1 MTKIKKLYS
10 KEKQAI
16 KALSMTSQDYSGLK
30 IEDMMKKIVI
40 LDICIL
46 NIYHVINLRF
56 RVKNNTK
63 PEAFEDKFEIVH
75 HHYPV
80 RHSKNDFIEPKVYFK
95 ATKFAISSRG
105 PRLWNSLTDKETKTI
120 TSTQLFKSKLKNHLI
135 KVKNMTNYF

>member
-1 MTKIKKLYS
+1 MYS
-10 KEKQAI
+10 KQKQAI

-56 RVKNNTK
+56 RFKNNTK

-80 RHSKNDFIEPKVYFK
+80 RHSENNFIEPKVYFK